1 MSFIPSTYQQAF
13 FDWVQTGTGSAL
25 VNAVAGSGKTTT
37 IVQSLSLISDDQDVL
52 FLAFN
57 KKIATELQARVPKH
71 VMAAT
76 FHSRGYAAWRRHTG
90 GSVSAP
96 DGNKSRELVRRYFS
110 QFEAEAFGGTIC
122 KWVSVAKSAGIG
134 AIMDDNE
141 DNWFALAAHYD
152 IELPEGD
159 ESRRRIVE
167 AARRLLSLSV
177 AAAMERS
184 SRIDFDDMLYMP
196 LLKDAPFDKVDWLFV
211 DESQD
216 TNAVQLAILRRM
228 LKPGGRLVAVGDP
241 RQAIYGFRGA
251 DAAAMNNI
259 RAAFNCCELPL
270 TISYRC
276 AQSVVR
282 LAQSIVPHMQASA
295 TAPEGEV
302 LTLDMDKVTFKN
314 TDVIICRNTAP
325 IVELA
330 YQLIG
335 KGVGCKVLGREIGA
349 ALATLI
355 NKLEGANLD
364 DMLTKLDTFTERESA
379 KFLSKG
385 QEQKAEAVKDR
396 AECIRAIATNLP
408 ESSRTTSALLSAID
422 RMFSDDS
429 GTGLLTLCTAHKSK
443 GLEWDRVFI
452 YRADLMPSKYARQA
466 WQQEQEKNLQYVAW
480 TRAKRTLVFIART
493 AAQLAATTA
502 PVSPAV
508 PVIAA
513 LPGER
518 MRQYLLRMH
527 NQRTITLS
535 QKALEFWATD

>member
-1 MSFIPSTYQQAF
+1 MSPNTFVPSPYQQAF
-13 FDWVQTGTGSAL
+13 FDWVTTGTGSAL

-37 IVQSLSLISDDQDVL
+37 IVKSLSLISDDLDVL

-71 VMAAT
+71 VIAAT
-76 FHSRGYAAWRRHTG
+76 FHSRGYAAWRKFVG
-90 GSVSAP
+90 GNVASP
-96 DGNKSRELVRRYFS
+96 DGNKSRELVKRYFS

-122 KWVSVAKSAGIG
+122 KWVSVAKSSGIG
-134 AIMDDNE
+134 CILPDE
-141 DNWFALAAHYD
+141 PQSWFDLASHYD

-159 ESRRRIVE
+159 ESRRRVVD

-177 AAAMERS
+177 AAAMERV

-196 LLKDAPFDKVDWLFV
+196 LLKDASFSKVDWLFV

-216 TNAVQLAILRRM
+216 TNAVQLALLRRM

-251 DAAAMNNI
+251 DAEAMNNL

-282 LAQSIVPHMQASA
+282 LAQSIVPHIQAAA

-302 LTLDMDKVTFKN
+302 LDLAMDKVTFTN
-314 TDVIICRNTAP
+314 SDVIICRNTAP

-349 ALATLI
+349 ALASLI

-364 DMLTKLDTFTERESA
+364 DMLTKLDAFAEREIA
-379 KFLSKG
+379 KFMAKG
-385 QEQKAEAVKDR
+385 QEQKAEGIKDK
-396 AECIRAIATNLP
+396 ADCIRAIAANLP
-408 ESSRTTSALLSAID
+408 ESSRTINALISAIE
-422 RMFSDDS
+422 RMFSDS
-429 GTGLLTLCTAHKSK
+429 GDGMLTLCTAHKSK

-452 YRADLMPSKYARQA
+452 YRRDLMPSKYARQA

-480 TRAKRTLVFIART
+480 TRAKRTLVFLADGIIAKKET
-493 AAQLAATTA
+493 ARARALRL
-502 PVSPAV
+502 
-508 PVIAA
+508 IAEGK
-513 LPGER
+513 LIPK
-518 MRQYLLRMH
+518 
-527 NQRTITLS
+527 ND
-535 QKALEFWATD
+535 FWTDGN